1 MFHITGAAN
10 DGLTLMESLFENHM
24 RKFFTQNK
32 FERGG
37 MAGGLFNWKMLRKML
52 EPSMLQRMSLSVGP
66 EGNSFIAYLH
76 SIRELYSSLVR
87 KEFKLEY
94 AWTKVQEYKKCFNA
108 VHDFKNA
115 PYLATRRNAC
125 AWKIRHVHVKIQTLR
140 SGDRLG
146 PKLKQV

>member
-1 MFHITGAAN
+1 MPQLYLIKKITMFHIIGVAN

-37 MAGGLFNWKMLRKML
+37 MAGGLFNGKMLRKML

-94 AWTKVQEYKKCFNA
+94 AWTKVQEYKKCFHA
-108 VHDFKNA
+108 VHQLGLSETVKGSLQ
-115 PYLATRRNAC
+115 PYN
-125 AWKIRHVHVKIQTLR
+125 
-140 SGDRLG
+140 
-146 PKLKQV
+146 